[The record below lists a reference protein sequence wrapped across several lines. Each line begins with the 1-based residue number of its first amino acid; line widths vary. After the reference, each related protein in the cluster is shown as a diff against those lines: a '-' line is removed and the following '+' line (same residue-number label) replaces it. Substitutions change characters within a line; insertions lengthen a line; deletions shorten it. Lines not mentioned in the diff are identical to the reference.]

1 MKKGERVESGIT
13 GYKRGRER
21 TSANFKE
28 RKRIMTVVRV
38 CWFYVCLSWS
48 EIRMSGSKEV
58 DYGMLYV
65 LFLLYVS
72 YVTCASLERGN
83 VERSDR
89 GLAVNVGGAFTSRRM
104 RSPGREERKGLRL
117 CPLDPRR
124 TERVNPSS
132 SCNTESNSRWPH

>member
-1 MKKGERVESGIT
+1 
-13 GYKRGRER
+13 
-21 TSANFKE
+21 
-28 RKRIMTVVRV
+28 
-38 CWFYVCLSWS
+38 
-48 EIRMSGSKEV
+48 MSGSKEV

-83 VERSDR
+83 VDRSGR
-89 GLAVNVGGAFTSRRM
+89 GLAVNLGGAFTSRRM

-124 TERVNPSS
+124 TEPIQDRQP
-132 SCNTESNSRWPH
+132 